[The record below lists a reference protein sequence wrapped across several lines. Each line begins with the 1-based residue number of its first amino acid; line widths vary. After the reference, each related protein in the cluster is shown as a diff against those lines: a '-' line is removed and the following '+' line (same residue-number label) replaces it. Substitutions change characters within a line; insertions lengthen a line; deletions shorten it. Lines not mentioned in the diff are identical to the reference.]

1 MDDPNST
8 CWEMLGVPDVSCV
21 ARLHNDNVAVKR
33 VQTSPVLNGQ
43 LGSEWPGYVGVT
55 KFFTQAITTKVHL
68 VKVKHIKRT

>member
-1 MDDPNST
+1 MIPTST

-43 LGSEWPGYVGVT
+43 LGIEWPGHVEKQMNAWG
-55 KFFTQAITTKVHL
+55 
-68 VKVKHIKRT
+68 